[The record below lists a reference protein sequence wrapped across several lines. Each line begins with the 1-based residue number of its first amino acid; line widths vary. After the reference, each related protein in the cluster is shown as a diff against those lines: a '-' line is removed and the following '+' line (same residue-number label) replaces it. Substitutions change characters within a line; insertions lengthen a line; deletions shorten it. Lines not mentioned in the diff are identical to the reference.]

1 MACRRSERS
10 ISGLPPRNAG
20 PATLRRENRYT
31 RTVIA
36 SPEDDPGRASSVA
49 IVGGGPGGLLTALFL
64 QRSASRPIRTTIFE
78 ASGRLGGKI
87 LTPTFSAAPV
97 RYEAGAAEFYDYT
110 PVGADPLRGLVA
122 ELGLPTTPLGGASVI
137 MGGQPLSN
145 LDDIADS
152 LGHDAHRDL
161 LEFDNHARGG
171 MTPREFYSSDDGQP
185 AAPAVFTRV
194 LDQINTPAV
203 RRYVETLI
211 HSDLATEPALTSASY
226 GLQNYLMND
235 PAYMRLYSI
244 AGGND
249 QLIAA
254 IVARIDAT
262 VRLGTRVTSIGSGT
276 AGSLRITA
284 QAAGRELTT
293 NFDAVVVALPIQ
305 QITALTFEGAR
316 LAAAMRRHCEEHDHP
331 VHYLRITALFEEP
344 FWRGT
349 IDGSYLMLDA
359 FGGCCLYD
367 ESSREPESR
376 HGVLGWLLGGRA
388 AVEMAEDNDEHLIS
402 LALDSLPPAFHQ
414 ARSRLV
420 EARVHRWAGAVSSLP
435 GGWRPQ
441 GIDRRHQPEPIDHPQ
456 LFVVGDYLY
465 DSTLNGVLDSADHV
479 AGWLAALTAV

>member
-1 MACRRSERS
+1 MIAFPRDGSRRAW
-10 ISGLPPRNAG
+10 N
-20 PATLRRENRYT
+20 
-31 RTVIA
+31 
-36 SPEDDPGRASSVA
+36 VA
-49 IVGGGPGGLLTALFL
+49 IIGGGPGGLLTALFL

-87 LTPTFSAAPV
+87 LTPSFSAAPV

-110 PVGADPLRGLVA
+110 PVGTDPLRDLVA

-137 MGGQPLSN
+137 MDGQLLSN

-152 LGHDAHRDL
+152 LGHNARRDL

-194 LDQINTPAV
+194 LDRINTPAV

-262 VRLGTRVTSIGSGT
+262 VRLGTRVTSISSAD
-276 AGSLRITA
+276 AGSLRITT
-284 QAAGRELTT
+284 QTAGGEFTAD
-293 NFDAVVVALPIQ
+293 FDAVVLALPIQ
-305 QITALTFEGAR
+305 HLTALTFEGDR
-316 LAAAMRRHCEEHDHP
+316 LAAAMRRHCGEHDHP
-331 VHYLRITALFEEP
+331 AHYLRITALFDKP
-344 FWRGT
+344 FWRAT

-388 AVEMAEDNDEHLIS
+388 AVEMAEVDDEHLVS
-402 LALDSLPPAFHQ
+402 FALDSLPPAFHQ

-420 EARVHRWAGAVSSLP
+420 EARVHRWTGAVSSLP
-435 GGWRPQ
+435 GGWWPR
-441 GIDRRHQPEPIDHPQ
+441 GIDRRHQPEPIDHPN